1 MRGSS
6 SEIRQQL
13 RNQTLDGL
21 LTTTIGTVGG
31 RIFPDDLAVLD
42 LDALNQI
49 VKSWQSTHVP
59 TYGQVLPNSGANDD
73 SITDGYTIGAN
84 DNEVIE
90 IIACHIVNGG
100 GSDPITVQFSI
111 GPAIAK
117 YVTIDAGGIA
127 TSADIG
133 LFPLVLSSP
142 NDLQIDVVEGSGGDL
157 VGKIAYQYR
166 SK

>member
-1 MRGSS
+1 MAGEST
-6 SEIRQQL
+6 EIRQQL

-59 TYGQVLPNSGANDD
+59 TYGQVLPNTGENDSD
-73 SITDGYTIGAN
+73 IVDGYAIGAN

-90 IIACHIVNGG
+90 IIACHLVNGG
-100 GSDPITVQFSI
+100 ASDPITVQI
-111 GPAIAK
+111 GIGAAIAK
-117 YVTIDAGGIA
+117 YVTIDPDGIA

-133 LFPLVLSSP
+133 LFPLVLS
-142 NDLQIDVVEGSGGDL
+142 NVNTLQIDVVEGDGGDL
-157 VGKIAYQYR
+157 VGKISYQYR
-166 SK
+166 CK

>member
-49 VKSWQSTHVP
+49 VQSWQSTHVP
-59 TYGQVLPNSGANDD
+59 TYGQVLPNSGDND
-73 SITDGYTIGAN
+73 SGVQDGYAIGAN

-90 IIACHIVNGG
+90 IIACHLVNQGVA
-100 GSDPITVQFSI
+100 DPITVQVAI
-111 GPAIAK
+111 GASIAK
-117 YVTIDAGGIA
+117 YVTIDANSIA

-133 LFPLVLSSP
+133 LFPLVLSEG
-142 NDLQIDVVEGSGGDL
+142 NALQFDVTEGTGSDL
-157 VGKIAYQYR
+157 VGKISYQYR